1 MGTTNKGEKMFI
13 IGLVIG
19 ALIGIKLLFGKNND
33 ESEGRTKK
41 VRTPKVRM
49 PRRPRVPRLPNIPFM

>member
-33 ESEGRTKK
+33 ESKSEGRTKK

-49 PRRPRVPRLPNIPFM
+49 PRIPRLPNIPFM

>member
-1 MGTTNKGEKMFI
+1 MFI

-33 ESEGRTKK
+33 ESKSEGRTSK

-49 PRRPRVPRLPNIPFM
+49 PRRPRVPRLPNIPFVG